1 MHEDL
6 KKTLLEPHLVEQ
18 SAQEQSIS
26 QQAHTGDADSLDVAK
41 FQSNSGSN
49 YNSSSD
55 ASSNQVVTSLVYTLP
70 KQYEI
75 IDQLGRGGMGTVFRA
90 RHKDLQKM
98 VAIKVINPELL
109 QKEGVATTAGK
120 RFLAEAKAV
129 SRLKHD
135 NLVVLYEYGMTSEG
149 AAYMIMEYA
158 SGDSLDKYLNKK
170 ETLSQEEAL
179 AIIMDVCHGLNEAH
193 KNGIVHRDI
202 KPANIILTDNG
213 KRVVPKILDFGIA
226 RVEEGGHTQGIT
238 ATGEV
243 FGSPLYIAPEQS
255 MTSKVDGRADIY
267 SLGCVLFEMLSGHP
281 PYLGENAIQTIMMH
295 LKDPVPHLSEVMPP
309 LKGGLADVIYKC
321 MDKDPAQRYQSID
334 DLLEDLEKV
343 KLGQRTDADG
353 MYLRNKTAPES
364 IKESA
369 KDRLVKAASEGKSR
383 AGGRSTAKLRPDP
396 VRRKFILAAVLGST
410 AIILGLAKFVGDIV
424 ALPPQ
429 KGGQSGQPPHS
440 GGGPPGDLV
449 QKALDMDGG
458 EAFADFNAG
467 RYEQSAIKLRGA
479 VGVYD
484 DAIESL
490 DEQLKGAKGEKRT
503 KLWNERH
510 RIAYLRL
517 ENYQH
522 IADCY
527 VRLKLYAEAANA
539 YGKGFTY
546 ARELYQRRAASPALV
561 DHYKSYIAVLR
572 QAGRNELADQL
583 QKELELL
590 LKMPGSS

>member
-6 KKTLLEPHLVEQ
+6 KKTLMEPHLVEQ

-26 QQAHTGDADSLDVAK
+26 QQAHTGDADTPDVAR
-41 FQSNSGSN
+41 FQSNTISASA
-49 YNSSSD
+49 SASD

-75 IDQLGRGGMGTVFRA
+75 LDQLGRGGMGTVFRA

-135 NLVVLYEYGMTSEG
+135 NLVVLYEYGMTAEG

-158 SGDSLDKYLNKK
+158 SGDSLDKYLNRK

-213 KRVVPKILDFGIA
+213 KRLVPKILDFGIA

-334 DLLEDLEKV
+334 ALLEDLEKV
-343 KLGQRTDADG
+343 KQGQRTDADG

-364 IKESA
+364 A
-369 KDRLVKAASEGKSR
+369 RDRLIAAAANSKTIAGRIREAKSN
-383 AGGRSTAKLRPDP
+383 AGQSNRKLLLM
-396 VRRKFILAAVLGST
+396 ITIAVT
-410 AIILGLAKFVGDIV
+410 MAIVGLAKITFDNF

-429 KGGQSGQPPHS
+429 SGGHGGQPIHS
-440 GGGPPGDLV
+440 GGGPPVDLV

-458 EAFADFNAG
+458 EAFSDYNAG
-467 RYEQSAIKLRGA
+467 RYEDSAIKLRGA

-484 DAIESL
+484 DAIESI
-490 DEQLKGAKGEKRT
+490 DEQMKNAKGAERT
-503 KLWNERH
+503 KLWNKRH
-510 RIAYLRL
+510 RIAYLRV

-527 VRLKLYAEAANA
+527 VHLKMYQEAANA
-539 YGKGFTY
+539 YAKGFTY
-546 ARELYQRRAASPALV
+546 MRELYQRRTASPQLV
-561 DHYKSYIAVLR
+561 YHYKSYIAVLR
-572 QAGRNELADQL
+572 LAGRNQLADEL

-590 LKMPGSS
+590 MKMPGST